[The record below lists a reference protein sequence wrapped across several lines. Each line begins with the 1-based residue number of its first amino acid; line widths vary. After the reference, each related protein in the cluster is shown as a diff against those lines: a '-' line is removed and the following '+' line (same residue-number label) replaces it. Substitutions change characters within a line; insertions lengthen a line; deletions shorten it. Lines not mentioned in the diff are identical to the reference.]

1 MKTLPKI
8 HCIRLSIYVY
18 WCQCPFSESCFPF
31 LPNWISPSDMERA
44 QEFKMRPRRYVYDA
58 TCLPNTI
65 FGILPLIFQSAR
77 LLDNFVAFKFALTYF
92 GRHRALAIYIYIYIC
107 LYIERKRNPR
117 NTSQD
122 LLISKVS
129 WGNRIKNS
137 SLLNLCLLLV
147 EQSSNPCPTFLTAS
161 HRWFGLVSW
170 PKCHPSLPSFRCCFF
185 LLLFFIVLLAEN
197 LFYLYVFIVATSNLM
212 CIAFKLIFEL
222 LLGGFNAAFT
232 IFLLPFYLLGP
243 RTWLDIAL
251 VGQWAQSGS
260 TLLN

>member
-92 GRHRALAIYIYIYIC
+92 GRHRALAIYIYVYI
-107 LYIERKRNPR
+107 LKGKGTQETRPKTFPSPKSVGEIELKTHLCSICACSLSSKAATHVPHF
-117 NTSQD
+117 SQPVTDD
-122 LLISKVS
+122 LGS
-129 WGNRIKNS
+129 
-137 SLLNLCLLLV
+137 
-147 EQSSNPCPTFLTAS
+147 CPGQNAI
-161 HRWFGLVSW
+161 H
-170 PKCHPSLPSFRCCFF
+170 PCHPFDAVSSYFFF
-185 LLLFFIVLLAEN
+185 LL
-197 LFYLYVFIVATSNLM
+197 FY
-212 CIAFKLIFEL
+212 
-222 LLGGFNAAFT
+222 
-232 IFLLPFYLLGP
+232 
-243 RTWLDIAL
+243 
-251 VGQWAQSGS
+251 
-260 TLLN
+260 